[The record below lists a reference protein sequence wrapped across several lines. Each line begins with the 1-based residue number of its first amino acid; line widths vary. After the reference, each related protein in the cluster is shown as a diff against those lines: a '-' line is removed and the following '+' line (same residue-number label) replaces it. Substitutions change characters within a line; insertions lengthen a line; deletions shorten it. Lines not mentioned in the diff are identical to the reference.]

1 MVYPNSCVFNKW
13 CIYFNLNIMKKI
25 IIYII
30 IIIFISSCSTYK
42 YYKYKGD
49 VTLISDNGNIINKWN
64 NVYLNQYG
72 YLYYTYGTPFKH
84 QGIYFITSKNK
95 HMYIQGGII
104 IIENI
109 HQEEIPL
116 FENSNSSLH
125 SYSTKMAANELV
137 AKYNDIKDHIKL
149 NKKAIKKL
157 STESDLFKEIFEQTL
172 NLQKQLENIKRQYL
186 NLTGYQIHQHYEW
199 INK

>member
-1 MVYPNSCVFNKW
+1 
-13 CIYFNLNIMKKI
+13 MKKI
-25 IIYII
+25 IIYIA
-30 IIIFISSCSTYK
+30 IIIFISSCSI
-42 YYKYKGD
+42 YKYKGD

-84 QGIYFITSKNK
+84 QGIQFTTSKNK
-95 HMYIQGGII
+95 DMYIQGGII
-104 IIENI
+104 IIDNV
-109 HQEEIPL
+109 HQEEISSSKA
-116 FENSNSSLH
+116 SNNSLH

-137 AKYNDIKDHIKL
+137 AKYNDTKEHIKL

-172 NLQKQLENIKRQYL
+172 NLQKQLENIERQYL
-186 NLTGYQIHQHYEW
+186 NLTGYQIRQHYEW
-199 INK
+199 IDK